1 MSGGK
6 GEKSSARSR
15 FKVETTTGVYHM
27 SDNDTEFNEWAEN
40 ILQGENRYCQRAV
53 ITNVK
58 GTCPFGHCEGD
69 TFTLTALHA
78 GGMCGALLTAIM
90 PPVVTQHYGGTLVWK
105 NRNDGF
111 SGSCPE
117 GGRVTVDVQRLE
129 NTGGKMLKGDFPYR
143 DMTGKGY
150 PGLDAYRVFVEVE
163 HIEGNCM
170 WGHSVGDRI
179 EIDPFNVNGMCC
191 LLYNQLYPYLHVLL
205 SGETPPWATREHSMA
220 GECPDTFN
228 RLSFRMSI
236 EPRQP

>member
-1 MSGGK
+1 M
-6 GEKSSARSR
+6 EN
-15 FKVETTTGVYHM
+15 
-27 SDNDTEFNEWAEN
+27 NDQEFNEWAEAV
-40 ILQGENRYCQRAV
+40 IQGENRYCQRAV
-53 ITNVK
+53 VTKVK
-58 GTCPFGHCEGD
+58 GSCPFGHCEGD

-105 NRNDGF
+105 NRSDGF

-129 NTGGKMLKGDFPYR
+129 NTSEKMMKQDFPYR

-150 PGLDAYRVFVEVE
+150 PGLDAYRVFVEIE

-170 WGHSVGDRI
+170 WGHSVADRI

-236 EPRQP
+236 EPRKPEQP